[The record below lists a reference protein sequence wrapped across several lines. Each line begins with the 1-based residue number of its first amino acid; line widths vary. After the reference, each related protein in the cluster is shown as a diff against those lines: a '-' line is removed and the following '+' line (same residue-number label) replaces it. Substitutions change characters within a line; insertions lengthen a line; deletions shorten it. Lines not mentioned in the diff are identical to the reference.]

1 VAVPTPTSVSV
12 FDDLLRLDLT
22 LCYHESYDRIGRFW
36 QVVATGI

>member
-12 FDDLLRLDLT
+12 FDDLLRLELT
-22 LCYHESYDRIGRFW
+22 LCDHEPDDRIGR